1 MKTEPLDST
10 EHEQDTVYHSLLHR
24 QRPGGRSA
32 KVHAAVLQATSEL
45 LLEQGYAQLR
55 IADVAQRAGV
65 HETSIYRRWK
75 TKAMLVA
82 DTVLALF
89 DQHVPNPDTGSF
101 RTDVL
106 SFLPSLVRYLQ
117 SPEGAALSRACVDVS
132 NLAEAAE
139 ARQAVWGIWVDQF
152 AALVERAI
160 IRGELPAHTQ
170 AQIFLEMLIG
180 PFFLRLLVTGEPL
193 HEHMA
198 EQVIDL
204 LLRH

>member
-1 MKTEPLDST
+1 MKSEPSEGSD
-10 EHEQDTVYHSLLHR
+10 EPNVYQSLLHR

-32 KVHAAVLQATSEL
+32 KVHAAVLQATGEL
-45 LLEQGYAQLR
+45 LFEQGYAQLR

-101 RTDVL
+101 REDVL

-117 SPEGAALSRACVDVS
+117 SPEGEALGRACVDVS

-152 AALVERAI
+152 GVLVERAI
-160 IRGELPAHTQ
+160 ARGELPATIND
-170 AQIFLEMLIG
+170 QIFLEMLIG

-193 HEHMA
+193 HEAMA
-198 EQVIDL
+198 VQVIDL
-204 LLRH
+204 LLQH

>member
-1 MKTEPLDST
+1 MMKPESSEA
-10 EHEQDTVYHSLLHR
+10 EHEQDTVYQSLLHR

-32 KVHAAVLQATSEL
+32 KVHAAVLQATGEL

-55 IADVAQRAGV
+55 IGDVAQRAGV

-89 DQHVPNPDTGSF
+89 DQHVPNPDTGAF
-101 RTDVL
+101 RDDVL

-139 ARQAVWGIWVDQF
+139 ARQAVWGIWVAQF
-152 AALVERAI
+152 AVLVERAI
-160 IRGELPAHTQ
+160 GRGELPAATN

-180 PFFLRLLVTGEPL
+180 PFFLRLLVTGEPFG
-193 HEHMA
+193 EDMA
-198 EQVIDL
+198 TQVIDL
-204 LLRH
+204 LLHN